1 MTTVINQ
8 ITSQDGQEIQMTV
21 RDNERGPA
29 GKDGVIQYEAGSG
42 IKIEDNVISVFG
54 QAGGSVDWGTIG
66 GNIESQTDLQEAL
79 AEVSAASSAEIDS
92 KLEDYTPSSNLAN
105 VATSGSYNDL
115 SNKPTIPTIHIT
127 SVDPGE
133 GQALAANNF
142 IAVYEA

>member
-8 ITSQDGQEIQMTV
+8 IVAPDEQAIRITV

-29 GKDGVIQYEAGSG
+29 GKDGAIQYTAGSG
-42 IKIEDNVISVFG
+42 IKIENNVISVFG

-66 GNIESQTDLQEAL
+66 GTLEQQTDLVNAL
-79 AEVSAASSAEIDS
+79 AAVETACNNATDE
-92 KLEDYTPSSNLAN
+92 KLTNYTPATDLAT
-105 VATSGSYNDL
+105 VATTGAYADL
-115 SNKPTIPTIHIT
+115 SGTPTVPVITMT